1 MFFSHNY
8 AMIKVDFDDSLPLE
22 ETLTLHNDIIHI
34 KSVFNKDP
42 NLYYYNTFL
51 EKCSYQLVEKQL

>member
-1 MFFSHNY
+1 
-8 AMIKVDFDDSLPLE
+8 MIKVDFDDSFPLE